1 MVSSTEK
8 KSIVCQ
14 KATGDENVLMDKF
27 QHEVSILLGQ
37 HGYDYEVNAIIN
49 ADEIPICL
57 DKPQKSTLE
66 LKGASEVIAL
76 NTGSEKYQFTAMMSI
91 TSNGMFLL
99 CSFLG

>member
-1 MVSSTEK
+1 
-8 KSIVCQ
+8 
-14 KATGDENVLMDKF
+14 MDKF

-76 NTGSEKYQFTAMMSI
+76 NTGSEKNRLTAMMSI
-91 TSNGMFLL
+91 TSCVMFLL